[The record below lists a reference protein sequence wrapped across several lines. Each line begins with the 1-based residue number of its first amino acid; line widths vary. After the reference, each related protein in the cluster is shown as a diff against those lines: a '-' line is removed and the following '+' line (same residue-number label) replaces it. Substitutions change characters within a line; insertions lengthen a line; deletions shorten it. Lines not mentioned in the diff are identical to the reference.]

1 MARCPFKIL
10 LARSIMMKHKSVH
23 TSFLHF
29 SLGPPKHHSRW
40 IVRIPHTKRLSK
52 MAADAWPRRNSF
64 EFHYR
69 VKCTYLARAICIHYM
84 SKMWQKRKSRAL
96 LLLKTTV
103 PWRVYWSRG
112 MSWRWLSMRK
122 TTHSQ
127 LTLGGHGTH
136 NECELCEGDVP

>member
-1 MARCPFKIL
+1 MPIMAPCPFKIL

-40 IVRIPHTKRLSK
+40 IARIPHTKRLSK

-69 VKCTYLARAICIHYM
+69 MKCTYLAAAICIHYM

-103 PWRVYWSRG
+103 PEGYTEAGEWVDGGYLWEKRLI
-112 MSWRWLSMRK
+112 LSS
-122 TTHSQ
+122 H
-127 LTLGGHGTH
+127 
-136 NECELCEGDVP
+136 